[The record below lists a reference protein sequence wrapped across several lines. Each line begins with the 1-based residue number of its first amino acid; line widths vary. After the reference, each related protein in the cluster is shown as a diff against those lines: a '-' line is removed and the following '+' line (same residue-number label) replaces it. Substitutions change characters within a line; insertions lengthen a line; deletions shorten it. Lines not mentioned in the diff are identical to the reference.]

1 MALGAKLT
9 TMRLKKGVSL
19 QEVADAV
26 EVSKAHIWE
35 LEKGRSKNPSA
46 ELIKRLA
53 DYFGQDM
60 EFLVGTEKSTVFEV
74 QEAQFFYRDLK
85 SLKKEDRDL
94 ILENIKM
101 LKKRSKK

>member
-9 TMRLKKGVSL
+9 TLRLKKGASL

-26 EVSKAHIWE
+26 AVSKAHIWE

-46 ELIKRLA
+46 DLIKRLA
-53 DYFGQDM
+53 DYFGQDF
-60 EFLVGTEKSTVFEV
+60 EFLVGTEKVSEIE
-74 QEAQFFYRDLK
+74 EAQLFYRDLK

-94 ILENIKM
+94 ILANIKM
-101 LKKRSKK
+101 LRDRSKK

>member
-9 TMRLKKGVSL
+9 ALRLKKGASL

-26 EVSKAHIWE
+26 GVSKAHIWE

-46 ELIKRLA
+46 DLIKRLSE
-53 DYFGQDM
+53 YFGQDVH
-60 EFLVGTEKSTVFEV
+60 FLVGAEKSTVSEMD
-74 QEAQFFYRDLK
+74 EAQLFYRDLK